1 MKRLITTMA
10 VAALTAVAAFA
21 TAHAADPVRIGFS
34 IAKTGIFAQAAPS
47 QLNAYELWK
56 EQVNATGGLDIGA
69 GEKRPIE
76 FVVYD
81 DQSNP
86 TEAVR
91 IYEKLVNDDK
101 VDLLLAP
108 WGTPTHFAIAGV
120 VEKLKFPVVGNSA
133 ASVGLREL
141 KPGYIWFPTSAIPDR
156 MVEELVKMMQAQNVK
171 SAALLTNQLPFSL
184 EIQKF
189 LVPALEKAGIQVVVS
204 QDYPPDIKDMTAM
217 LTAVKAAN
225 PDAVLA
231 LSYPGDSIVYMN
243 QARELGIQSPFQF
256 VLVGPTI
263 AFFGQMFGPSLDGIV
278 TIGHWTPAKADWA
291 KAKPF
296 FDAYVKKFNE
306 RPDYLDSALAY
317 MSCEILQQ
325 AVAKGGLD
333 REKIRAAIAGDT
345 FDTINGPVKFDGVQ
359 NVTTPTSFLQFQGG
373 EAQLV
378 WPPESATAKFMPKPA
393 WPK

>member
-1 MKRLITTMA
+1 MKRILTILATTAALALAA
-10 VAALTAVAAFA
+10 VAAQ
-21 TAHAADPVRIGFS
+21 AADPVRIGFS
-34 IAKTGIFAQAAPS
+34 IAKTGMFAQAVPS

-56 EQVNATGGLDIGA
+56 EQVNAAGGLDIGG
-69 GEKRPIE
+69 GEKRTIE

-108 WGTPTHFAIAGV
+108 WGTPTHFAIAAV
-120 VEKLKFPVVGNSA
+120 AEKLKFPIVGNSA

-156 MVEELVKMMQAQNVK
+156 MAEELVKLLQAQGAK
-171 SAALLTNQLPFSL
+171 SVAVLTNQLPFSL
-184 EIQKF
+184 EIKQF
-189 LVPALEKAGIQVVVS
+189 LMPALETAGIAVAAS
-204 QDYPPDIKDMTAM
+204 EDYPPDIKDMTAT

-243 QARELGIQSPFQF
+243 QARELGIEAPTQF

-263 AFFGQMFGPSLDGIV
+263 AFFGQMFGPALDGII
-278 TIGHWTPAKADWA
+278 TIGHWTPAKTDWA

-296 FDAYVKKFNE
+296 FDAYVAKFNE
-306 RPDYLDSALAY
+306 KPDYLDSALAY

-325 AVAKGGLD
+325 AVAKAGLD
-333 REKIRAAIAGDT
+333 REKIRQVIAGDS

-359 NVTTPTSFLQFQGG
+359 NASTPTSFLQFQAG

-378 WPPESATAKFMPKPA
+378 WPPEIATAKVMPKPA

>member
-10 VAALTAVAAFA
+10 LAVSTAAAGFA
-21 TAHAADPVRIGFS
+21 GAHAADPVRIGFS

-56 EQVNATGGLDIGA
+56 EQVNASGGLDIGG

-91 IYEKLVNDDK
+91 IYEKLVQDDK

-156 MVEELVKMMQAQNVK
+156 MAEELVKMMQTQNVK
-171 SAALLTNQLPFSL
+171 SAAVLTNQLPFSL

-189 LVPALEKAGIQVVVS
+189 LVPALEKAGIQVAVS

-231 LSYPGDSIVYMN
+231 LSYPGDFIVYMN

-278 TIGHWTPAKADWA
+278 TIGHWTPAKTDWA

-325 AVAKGGLD
+325 AVAKAGLD
-333 REKIRAAIAGDT
+333 REGDPRGRLLRARSIRSTDR
-345 FDTINGPVKFDGVQ
+345 
-359 NVTTPTSFLQFQGG
+359 S
-373 EAQLV
+373 
-378 WPPESATAKFMPKPA
+378 SSTACRM
-393 WPK
+393 